1 MNSCTRSVR
10 VAALGLLALLGAG
23 CASLPPGA
31 DYPKPVSNALAQ
43 PEETKLGRQFAAAAR
58 GHGGDSGFRILTAG
72 VAGFLARAE
81 MLNAAESAL
90 PVYKFIF
97 RKDNKIGRLTDGVMG

>member
-1 MNSCTRSVR
+1 MMSWTRRAR
-10 VAALGLLALLGAG
+10 VAALGLAALLGAG

-43 PEETKLGRQFAAAAR
+43 PEETKLGRQFVAAAR

-81 MLNAAESAL
+81 MLNAAERTIDLEVLHFS
-90 PVYKFIF
+90 P
-97 RKDNKIGRLTDGVMG
+97 GRDRAGC